1 MSFEAPITAPAGVPR
16 VANGK
21 NYGETEIYR
30 ESDIDSEAAIDVEPI
45 STKSRCRYEDGV
57 NSEAKNRYKAPIGGE
72 SDIVDPSILIN
83 GHVLA
88 SFSTTAEGLKG
99 VCRLFAPNGRGLVS
113 DGLGISDGLG
123 SDASTSRD
131 GLELDVSSGL
141 GLDVSSGLGLDAAVG
156 LGLDVSRGLGLDA
169 WAVRLG
175 LDASAVALG
184 LGSSGVLGLDV
195 STGLE
200 LDVLSGLGLDVS
212 RGLGLDAWA
221 VRLGLVASAVALGL
235 GISIGLRLDASAVA
249 LGLGSSGVLGLDVS
263 TGLELDVLSGLG
275 LDSSA
280 VGLGFG
286 ASGVLGL
293 DASAVGLG
301 PDASA
306 IGLRLGASSGSLCNL
321 EANTGRYDLQKR
333 PRAVAHRIRVE
344 EEPMDS
350 ADPVSYREAI
360 AHPRFDQKWSDP
372 VDEELRSLTENSTW
386 DYVGLEDV
394 PAGFTPISSKW
405 VFKTKELPGGGIQYK
420 ARLVIQKSIKWMF
433 SPPS

>member
-1 MSFEAPITAPAGVPR
+1 MSFEAPITAPTGVPR

-99 VCRLFAPNGRGLVS
+99 GCRLFAPNGRGLVS

-123 SDASTSRD
+123 SDASTSRG

-184 LGSSGVLGLDV
+184 LGISS
-195 STGLE
+195 
-200 LDVLSGLGLDVS
+200 
-212 RGLGLDAWA
+212 
-221 VRLGLVASAVALGL
+221 
-235 GISIGLRLDASAVA
+235 GLRLDASAVA

-394 PAGFTPISSKW
+394 PAGFTPISSKL

>member
-1 MSFEAPITAPAGVPR
+1 MSFEAPITAPTGVPR

-99 VCRLFAPNGRGLVS
+99 GCRLFASNGRGLVS

-123 SDASTSRD
+123 SDASTSRG

-141 GLDVSSGLGLDAAVG
+141 GLDVSSGLGLDVSSGLGLDTAVG

-175 LDASAVALG
+175 LDASAV
-184 LGSSGVLGLDV
+184 
-195 STGLE
+195 
-200 LDVLSGLGLDVS
+200 GLGLDVS

-221 VRLGLVASAVALGL
+221 VRLGLDASAVALGL

-394 PAGFTPISSKW
+394 PAGFTPISSKL